1 MFLII
6 YIFMFI
12 LNILKNQNFFIFFLS
27 FDGQCLHC
35 VCDTTNLRV
44 LIITRRR
51 VRKRRPLR
59 YHSIHGIGLPS
70 TRHDNVILCLA
81 IISKRSLLLCA
92 IRAGLAIIIII
103 MKESRKKNKNKNY
116 RLAQKPLHNHSLII

>member
-1 MFLII
+1 MNYVKLFTYVFHYSHIHVH
-6 YIFMFI
+6 FKHFE
-12 LNILKNQNFFIFFLS
+12 KSEFFYFFLS

-103 MKESRKKNKNKNY
+103 MKESRKKTK
-116 RLAQKPLHNHSLII
+116 IID